1 MKKRI
6 QASARTRQALSDLI
20 EGRLS
25 SPDARADQIKPAT
38 RLIV

>member
-1 MKKRI
+1 MKERI
-6 QASARTRQALSDLI
+6 QASMRTRQALSDLI

-25 SPDARADQIKPAT
+25 SPDARTDQIKPAT